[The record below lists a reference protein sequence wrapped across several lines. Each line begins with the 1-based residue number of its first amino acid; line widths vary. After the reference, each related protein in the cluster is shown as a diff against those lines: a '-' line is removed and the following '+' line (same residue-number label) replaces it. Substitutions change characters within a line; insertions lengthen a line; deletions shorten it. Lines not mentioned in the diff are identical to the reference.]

1 MRKLGYLFLLFIATS
16 SIIIINDSF
25 AIERPLDTENVK
37 SIDVTGT
44 FTLIFYG
51 GRYSND
57 FETVAFLD
65 LEGDDYTFE
74 PYAPEFDYRVK
85 KGVPAKEAFK
95 EAEQFVSQHPDFSRS
110 LLSRILDKK
119 GKTIGY
125 ELRPL
130 YYPLRFGVS
139 DILDIDYWIKDGKIK
154 IIIRLIPSVER
165 QLFSGDGSKDSD
177 H

>member
-1 MRKLGYLFLLFIATS
+1 MRIYNYFFHLFLAAFT
-16 SIIIINDSF
+16 IILINDSF
-25 AIERPLDTENVK
+25 ATGRPLKTEDINITEVK
-37 SIDVTGT
+37 GT
-44 FTLIFYG
+44 FTLIFFG

-57 FETVAFLD
+57 FETIAFLD
-65 LEGDDYTFE
+65 LEGDGYTFE
-74 PYAPEFDYRVK
+74 PYAPGFDYRVK

-110 LLSRILDKK
+110 LLSRILDKE
-119 GKTIGY
+119 GKIIGY

-130 YYPLRFGVS
+130 YYPLRFGIS
-139 DILDIDYWIKDGKIK
+139 DILDIDYWINNGKVK

-165 QLFSGDGSKDSD
+165 QLFGGDGSKDSD